1 MNFVRTFVSIAA
13 LSSAVIAAATWATA
27 ADQHV
32 TATQLAQ
39 AQPGTPGMGT
49 GMRAGAMTPG
59 YVDQMKAMQQ
69 MHDKMV
75 AARTP
80 EARNALMPEHT
91 KLMHSGMNM
100 IGVMDDMGAGAATGN
115 PADMAARQ
123 DMMEQRME
131 MVQSMMQMTIDR
143 MPTFLA
149 MK

>member
-1 MNFVRTFVSIAA
+1 MTFVRTFVSIAA
-13 LSSAVIAAATWATA
+13 LSGAVIAAATWATA
-27 ADQHV
+27 ADQHD
-32 TATQLAQ
+32 TTTQLAQ
-39 AQPGTPGMGT
+39 AQPGTP

-80 EARNALMPEHT
+80 EARNALMAEHT
-91 KLMHSGMNM
+91 KLMHSGMKM
-100 IGVMDDMGAGAATGN
+100 ISDMDDMGAGAATGN

-123 DMMEQRME
+123 DMMEQRMD